1 MRSKALIV
9 YNPNSGLGISKE
21 VLERF
26 QDKLKSRGYDTKLE
40 LTKGPKHASRIVST
54 SEHSDIL
61 FSMGGDGTLNEVIN
75 GNLEREDRLTICP
88 IPTGSC
94 NDVAS
99 MLGYD
104 KDPLTNLDKAL
115 DGKIKEIDIGTINN
129 RAFSYVAGMG
139 KFMHIPYETS
149 RDKKSK
155 IGYLAYI
162 KEGVKEFFK
171 PTKIYNIEVEADG
184 VKLDGDYS
192 LVLVSNSNH
201 VAGVSGFQKDV
212 LLDDDK
218 FEVILCKSKNRGSLV
233 TSFIDFYMGG
243 NPKDFIKLR
252 ANDIK
257 LNYKEPLEKN
267 FCIDGERLEDN
278 SLTYH
283 ISASNKMNFLLPED
297 YNKKLFINN

>member
-1 MRSKALIV
+1 MENKAVII
-9 YNPNSGLGISKE
+9 YDPNSGLGVSDE

-26 QDKLKSRGYDTKLE
+26 QNRLKLRVYNTKLV
-40 LTKGPKHASRIVST
+40 LTKGPKHASQIIS
-54 SEHSDIL
+54 SSYHSDVV

-104 KDPLTNLDKAL
+104 KDLLTNLDKAL
-115 DGKIKEIDIGTINN
+115 NGTIKEIDIGTINN
-129 RAFSYVAGMG
+129 RAFTYLAGMG
-139 KFMHIPYETS
+139 KFMYIPYETT

-171 PTKIYNIEVEADG
+171 PTKVYNIEVEADG
-184 VKLDGDYS
+184 IKLDGDYS

-201 VAGVSGFQKDV
+201 IAGVNGFHKDV
-212 LLDDDK
+212 LLDDEK
-218 FEVILCKSKNRGSLV
+218 FEVILCKSKNKGSLV

-243 NPKDFIKLR
+243 NPKDFIRLR

-257 LNYKEPLEKN
+257 LNYREPLEKN
-267 FCIDGERLEDN
+267 FCIDGERLDDSN
-278 SLTYH
+278 LTYH
-283 ISASNKMNFLLPED
+283 ISASNKMNFLVPSD
-297 YNKKLFINN
+297 YNKKLFLNN